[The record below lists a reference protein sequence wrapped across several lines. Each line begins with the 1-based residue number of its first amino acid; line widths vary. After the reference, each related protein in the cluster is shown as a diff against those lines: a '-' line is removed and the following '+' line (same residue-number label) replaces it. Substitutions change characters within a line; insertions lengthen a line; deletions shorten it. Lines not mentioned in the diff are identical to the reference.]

1 MFNSKLNKW
10 LMIKDL
16 LNIKYKFIE
25 EIIDINNED
34 EFIELKEYL

>member
-1 MFNSKLNKW
+1 
-10 LMIKDL
+10 MIKDL